1 MGANTTAGGLGRVID
16 ISQGIAAVD
25 SQTGAM
31 TGKRFCMQNCSGVM
45 IVITKAAGI
54 ANDDV
59 VGTLYE
65 YTAYTGGTTTAL
77 AIIDKYYT
85 KKETALDGDEAWNL
99 VDQTTVASTTE
110 TDATSAE
117 AQMIIVVDVRADQ
130 LSDGYT
136 HIGMNIAD
144 TGSGGTQPIACLYV
158 PYDLKVQRVPTNMPN
173 WLNPGAANA

>member
-1 MGANTTAGGLGRVID
+1 MAATKQGALGSVLD
-16 ISQGIAAVD
+16 LSVGISPVD

-31 TGKRFCMQNCSGVM
+31 TGKRISMKNCDGVL
-45 IVITKAAGI
+45 IVIFKAAGI

-77 AIIDKYYT
+77 AAIDKYWT
-85 KKETALDGDEAWNL
+85 KKETALDGDEAWTL

-110 TDATSAE
+110 TDITSAE
-117 AQMIIVVDVRADQ
+117 AEMIIAIDVKAAD
-130 LSDGYT
+130 LTDGYT

-144 TGSGGTQPIACLYV
+144 TGAGGTQPIACLYI
-158 PYDLKVQRVPTNMPN
+158 PYGLKIQRTPANMPS
-173 WLNPGAANA
+173 WLNPGTANA